1 MAPMRQ
7 FPRQRT
13 QTEAK
18 AVVAMLLGF
27 ASFVLGP
34 ATGIPA
40 VIVGSVARRDIA
52 RSGGALTGSH
62 LAGAG
67 TLAGFFGTG
76 FFVVLLLWLGSAFI
90 SPQTEAAL
98 QSAADDSAS
107 HAKVTAPVRAAP
119 EHVDLELLHTKR

>member
-1 MAPMRQ
+1 MRQ

-27 ASFVLGP
+27 SSFVLGP

-40 VIVGSVARRDIA
+40 VIIGSVARRDID
-52 RSGGALTGSH
+52 RSGGALTGNS
-62 LAGAG
+62 LARAG

-76 FFVVLLLWLGSAFI
+76 FFAVLLLWLGSAFI
-90 SPQTEAAL
+90 GPPTDAAL

-107 HAKVTAPVRAAP
+107 HAKVTAPVRSVP
-119 EHVDLELLHTKR
+119 EHVGLEPFHTTR